1 MEQGELWCA
10 DMRCDSCH
18 LPEPSAYVELHHNVG
33 MLFMRREFTTE
44 GQLCQRCLNS
54 AFWHHTL
61 RNLTL
66 GWWGMISFFMT
77 WYFLVS
83 NLLTYLRAR
92 SELGQA
98 RPREAP
104 RATVATGDEAQK
116 ILGPFEHNVR
126 MLLRSGDAP
135 EAIAKDL
142 ARTHGVEPEAAQRFV
157 EQLRSAE

>member
-1 MEQGELWCA
+1 
-10 DMRCDSCH
+10 MRCDSCL

-33 MLFMRREFTTE
+33 LLFMRQEYSTE
-44 GQLCQRCLNS
+44 GQLCRSCLKR

-61 RNLTL
+61 RNVTL

-83 NLLTYLRAR
+83 NLFAYLRAQG
-92 SELGQA
+92 ELEQA
-98 RPREAP
+98 RPREPA

-135 EAIAKDL
+135 ETIARDL
-142 ARTHGVEPEAAQRFV
+142 ARTHGVEASAAERFV
-157 EQLRSAE
+157 EQLRSAG

>member
-1 MEQGELWCA
+1 
-10 DMRCDSCH
+10 MRCDSC
-18 LPEPSAYVELHHNVG
+18 LLAEPSAYVELHHNVG
-33 MLFMRREFTTE
+33 MLFMRQEYSTA
-44 GQLCQRCLNS
+44 GQLCRSCLKR

-61 RNLTL
+61 RNVTL

-83 NLLTYLRAR
+83 NLMNFMRAQ

-98 RPREAP
+98 RPREAS
-104 RATVATGDEAQK
+104 RATVATGDEAQR

-135 EAIAKDL
+135 EAIAREL
-142 ARTHGVEPEAAQRFV
+142 SRTHGVEATEAQRFV
-157 EQLRSAE
+157 DQLRTAE